1 MSEGGPS
8 AGAEKQV
15 GVCLSNSAVVCR
27 DPDSVAFGGVFRSQ
41 NLPLESP
48 PWGTK
53 CSREYG
59 AIVPFTL
66 GCRGLAKAKVWDQDG
81 R

>member
-8 AGAEKQV
+8 AGAEKGV
-15 GVCLSNSAVVCR
+15 GVCLSNNAVVCR
-27 DPDSVAFGGVFRSQ
+27 DPDSVAFFRSQ
-41 NLPLESP
+41 SLPLESP
-48 PWGTK
+48 RRGTK
-53 CSREYG
+53 CSRDYG
-59 AIVPFTL
+59 AVVPFTL